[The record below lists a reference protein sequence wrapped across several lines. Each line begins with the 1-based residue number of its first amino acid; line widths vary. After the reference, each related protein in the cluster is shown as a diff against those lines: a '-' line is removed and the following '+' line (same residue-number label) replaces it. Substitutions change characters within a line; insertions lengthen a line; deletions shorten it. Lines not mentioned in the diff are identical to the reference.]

1 MICRLQLGLL
11 FQHDRQQ
18 HRLSRSVPGTV
29 DGVEAGEL
37 VEIRLYQVTPR
48 PVPKY
53 LIGAGMHGA
62 HRYDEAAIGG
72 GDLAATPDLG
82 QFQLAL
88 RPTRMAL
95 AADRVSSRI

>member
-1 MICRLQLGLL
+1 M
-11 FQHDRQQ
+11 
-18 HRLSRSVPGTV
+18 
-29 DGVEAGEL
+29 
-37 VEIRLYQVTPR
+37 
-48 PVPKY
+48 PKY
-53 LIGAGMHGA
+53 FWIGAGMHGA
-62 HRYDEAAIGG
+62 HRYDEAHAIGG